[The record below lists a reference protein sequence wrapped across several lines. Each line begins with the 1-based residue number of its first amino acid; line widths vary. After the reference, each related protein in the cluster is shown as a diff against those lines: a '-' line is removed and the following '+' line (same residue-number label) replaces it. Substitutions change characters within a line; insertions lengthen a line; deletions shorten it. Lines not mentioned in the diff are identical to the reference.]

1 LREGFG
7 LPKNLACG
15 PYARPIAI
23 VLRGRHAAGRG
34 WKGKGG
40 EGKTESEKRGR
51 NEEKRVGGKLEQGRR
66 LAKAG
71 PVERCMILSRECSA
85 LRNCY
90 PVDPQAELRG
100 PSSDVG
106 WLR

>member
-1 LREGFG
+1 MRLREGFG
-7 LPKNLACG
+7 LPKNLVCG

-51 NEEKRVGGKLEQGRR
+51 NEEKEMGGKFEQGRR

-71 PVERCMILSRECSA
+71 PASSVDLYTIIYTASFSA
-85 LRNCY
+85 
-90 PVDPQAELRG
+90 
-100 PSSDVG
+100 
-106 WLR
+106 

>member
-40 EGKTESEKRGR
+40 ENGKRKEGQE
-51 NEEKRVGGKLEQGRR
+51 
-66 LAKAG
+66 
-71 PVERCMILSRECSA
+71 
-85 LRNCY
+85 
-90 PVDPQAELRG
+90 
-100 PSSDVG
+100 
-106 WLR
+106 